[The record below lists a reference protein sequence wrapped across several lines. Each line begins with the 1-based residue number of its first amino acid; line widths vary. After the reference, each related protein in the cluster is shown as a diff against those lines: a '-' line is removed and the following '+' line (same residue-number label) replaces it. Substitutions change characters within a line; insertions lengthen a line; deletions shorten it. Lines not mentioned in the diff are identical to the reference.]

1 MTPGVAGMMREL
13 AVARSSARRESRG
26 GGKGGSEGL
35 CGVMPGGRCPWA
47 AVCGGGDAGAPAASC
62 CPWDASAT
70 AVCPWET
77 ELSQPWQG

>member
-26 GGKGGSEGL
+26 GGKGGGEGL

-47 AVCGGGDAGAPAASC
+47 AVCGGGGMQRPPLLPAALGMLQRLQCVLGKQS
-62 CPWDASAT
+62 
-70 AVCPWET
+70 
-77 ELSQPWQG
+77 